1 MDDARRHALARWLAR
16 ELAATEVRIAR
27 FERLG
32 GGAIQE
38 NWAVDLEVA
47 GGERAG
53 AHALVLRMSAP
64 SEVAV
69 SHDRLQE
76 FAILARAH
84 RAGVTCPEPWLS
96 CADPAVLGRPF
107 YLMRRVPG
115 EARPTRL
122 LRDPLVDANGDSLA
136 RRLGVELARLHRI
149 RPPDPALGFL
159 ELPTGPVALARIA
172 TYRRLLD
179 SIDAARP
186 VLEWALRRLELA
198 APPAGELVLC
208 HEDLRTGNFLVER
221 GELAAVLD
229 WEFALWGDRHEDLG
243 WLLCRS
249 WRFGRTQREV
259 GGIGAREALYAGYEA
274 ESGVTIDRA
283 VVTYWELMASVRWA
297 VIALLQADRH
307 LSGRECSLEL
317 ALTAQLLPELERDIL
332 DQLGAWR

>member
-1 MDDARRHALARWLAR
+1 MDDARRDALARWLAR
-16 ELAATEVRIAR
+16 ELGASTVRVTR
-27 FERLG
+27 LERLG

-38 NWAVDLEVA
+38 NWAVDLEVE
-47 GGERAG
+47 GGDRAG
-53 AHALVLRMSAP
+53 AHALVLRTSAP

-76 FAILARAH
+76 YAILARVH
-84 RAGVTCPEPWLS
+84 QAGVTCPEPWLP
-96 CADPAVLGRPF
+96 CADPTVLGRPF
-107 YLMRRVPG
+107 YLMRRVSG

-122 LRDPLVDANGDSLA
+122 LRDPEVVAQGDAIA

-159 ELPTGPVALARIA
+159 DVPAGPVALARIA

-186 VLEWALRRLELA
+186 VLEWALRRLERA
-198 APPAGELVLC
+198 APTTRELVLC

-221 GELAAVLD
+221 GELTAILD

-249 WRFGRTQREV
+249 WRFGRLEREV
-259 GGIGAREALYAGYEA
+259 GGIGSREALYAGYEA
-274 ESGVTIDRA
+274 ESGVVIDRA
-283 VVTYWELMASVRWA
+283 IVPYWELMASVRWA

-307 LSGRECSLEL
+307 LSGREPSLEL
-317 ALTAQLLPELERDIL
+317 ALTAQIVPELERDIL
-332 DQLGAWR
+332 NQLGAWR

>member
-1 MDDARRHALARWLAR
+1 MVDARRDALARWLAR
-16 ELAATEVRIAR
+16 ELGATAVRITR
-27 FERLG
+27 LERLG

-38 NWAVDLEVA
+38 NWAVDLEVS
-47 GGERAG
+47 GGDRAG
-53 AHALVLRMSAP
+53 AHALVLRTSAP

-76 FAILARAH
+76 FAILARVH
-84 RAGVTCPEPWLS
+84 RAGLTCPEPWLP

-122 LRDPLVDANGDSLA
+122 LRDPEVAARGDAIA
-136 RRLGVELARLHRI
+136 HRLGVELARLHRI

-159 ELPTGPVALARIA
+159 DVPAEPVALARIA

-179 SIDAARP
+179 SIGAARP
-186 VLEWALRRLELA
+186 VLEWALRRLERA
-198 APPAGELVLC
+198 APATHDLVLC
-208 HEDLRTGNFLVER
+208 HEDLRTGNFLVEA
-221 GELAAVLD
+221 GALSAILD

-249 WRFGRTQREV
+249 WRFGRPAREV
-259 GGIGAREALYAGYEA
+259 GGIGSREALYAGYEG
-274 ESGVTIDRA
+274 ESGVVIDRA
-283 VVTYWELMASVRWA
+283 VLPYWELMASVRWA

-307 LSGRECSLEL
+307 LSGREASLEL
-317 ALTAQLLPELERDIL
+317 ALTAQVVPELERDIL